1 MEDLYKPIIDEL
13 RNSHQS
19 PVELFK
25 DAIEYLAL
33 KIMVQTDFKIEK
45 NNADKY
51 FELTEKYTDKDN
63 KVIKVMKLICSL
75 LKRFSTHFNDYLGEL
90 YMRVIE
96 EFSKPTK
103 GQYFT
108 PYNVS
113 KLMAHITFDIPTH
126 VNEKPI
132 TINDPC
138 CGSGGMCI
146 AFIDLLDKRNIN
158 YLQHYL
164 IYAND
169 VDITC
174 AYMTYIQLSMAGAA
188 AIVEHKDTITQET
201 YSTMRTA
208 GYYFQGKKNY
218 QL

>member
-13 RNSHQS
+13 SNSHQS

-33 KIMVQTDFKIEK
+33 KIMIQTDFQIEQK
-45 NNADKY
+45 CADKY
-51 FELTEKYTDKDN
+51 FELSEKYKDKDCSVIR
-63 KVIKVMKLICSL
+63 VIKLISSL
-75 LKRFSTHFNDYLGEL
+75 LLRFKTHFYDYLGEL
-90 YMRVIE
+90 YMKIIE
-96 EFSKPTK
+96 RFSKPFK

-113 KLMAHITFDIPTH
+113 KLMAHITFDIPD
-126 VNEKPI
+126 NIEDKPI

-146 AFIDLLDKRNIN
+146 AFVDLLDKRNIN
-158 YLQHYL
+158 YLQHYI

-169 VDITC
+169 IDITC

-188 AIVEHKDTITQET
+188 AIIQHKDTITQET
-201 YSTMRTA
+201 YLTMRTA
-208 GYYFQGKKNY
+208 GYYFQGKK
-218 QL
+218 QT

>member
-13 RNSHQS
+13 SNSHQS

-33 KIMVQTDFKIEK
+33 KIMIQTDFQIEQK
-45 NNADKY
+45 CTDKY
-51 FELTEKYTDKDN
+51 FELSEKYKDKDCSVIR
-63 KVIKVMKLICSL
+63 VIKLISSL
-75 LKRFSTHFNDYLGEL
+75 LLRFKTHFYDYLGEL
-90 YMRVIE
+90 YMKIIE
-96 EFSKPTK
+96 RFSKPSK

-113 KLMAHITFDIPTH
+113 KLMAHITFDIPA
-126 VNEKPI
+126 NIKDKPI

-158 YLQHYL
+158 YLQHYI

-169 VDITC
+169 IDITC

-188 AIVEHKDTITQET
+188 AIIQHKDTITQET
-201 YSTMRTA
+201 YLTMRTA
-208 GYYFQGKKNY
+208 GYYFQGKK
-218 QL
+218 QT